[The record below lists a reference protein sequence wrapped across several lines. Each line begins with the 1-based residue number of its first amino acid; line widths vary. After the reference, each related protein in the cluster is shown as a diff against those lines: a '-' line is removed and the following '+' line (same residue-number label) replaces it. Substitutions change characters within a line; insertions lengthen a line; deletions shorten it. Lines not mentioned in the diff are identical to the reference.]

1 MLGNQTGGQDKM
13 KKIKFKLDNL
23 KSPYIDTQLDKIRKL
38 IGNFGIVKIKQ
49 TNRGNIK
56 IWVAPIKEE

>member
-1 MLGNQTGGQDKM
+1 M

-38 IGNFGIVKIKQ
+38 IGSFGIVKIKQ

-56 IWVAPIKEE
+56 IWVVPIKEE